1 MNDFIWLVRREFWEN
16 KAIWVMPACI
26 GGLMV
31 VAGMFGNVEISTV
44 HTKLALLRTGDQ
56 QSELATVLS
65 LLAIGAV
72 FWAALS
78 IYAVWYLLDC
88 LYADRKDRSVL
99 FFKSLP
105 LTDSATVFSK
115 LFVALIAIPLVYLVA
130 ADVSALLMALVI
142 SVRTHSV
149 FGNIL
154 WRPGLWAQQQVLWLY
169 VIATG
174 ILWYLPIVG
183 WLLLVSAWAKRAVIL
198 HAVLPPLAI
207 MLAEHL
213 FTGTHTAS
221 LLFRDRL
228 LGGSYSAFHHPINFS
243 LENGAALPSFWQ
255 LADPV
260 GFLSSAE
267 VWIGVLVG
275 AACIAGAVQ
284 LRKRRTDA

>member
-1 MNDFIWLVRREFWEN
+1 MNHFIWLVRREFWEN

-31 VAGMFGNVEISTV
+31 VAGLFGKVEIAMLS
-44 HTKLALLRTGDQ
+44 ASDQ
-56 QSELATVLS
+56 QSELPGVLF
-65 LLAIGAV
+65 LAAIGGV
-72 FWAALS
+72 FWAAMS
-78 IYAVWYLLDC
+78 IYSVWYLLDC

-105 LTDSATVFSK
+105 LSDAATVFSK
-115 LFVALIAIPLVYLVA
+115 LFVALIAIPLVYFAA
-130 ADVSALLMALVI
+130 ADISALLMAFVV
-142 SVRTHSV
+142 SVRARLV

-154 WRPGLWAQQQVLWLY
+154 WRPELWAQQQVLWLY

-174 ILWYLPIVG
+174 VLWYLPVVG

-198 HAVLPPLAI
+198 HAILPPLAI
-207 MLAEHL
+207 VLAEHL
-213 FTGTHTAS
+213 FLGTHAAAA
-221 LLFRDRL
+221 LFRDRL
-228 LGGSYSAFHHPINFS
+228 LGGTYAALHHPINWS
-243 LENGAALPSFWQ
+243 LQRGEMTPGVWQ
-255 LADPV
+255 LPDPV

-267 VWIGVLVG
+267 VWIGVLLG

>member
-31 VAGMFGNVEISTV
+31 VAALFGRVEASML
-44 HTKLALLRTGDQ
+44 HTSN
-56 QSELATVLS
+56 QSELAAVVS
-65 LLAIGAV
+65 LLTIGGV
-72 FWAALS
+72 FWVAMS
-78 IYAVWYLLDC
+78 IYSVWYLLDC

-130 ADVSALLMALVI
+130 ADVSALFMAFVI
-142 SVRTHSV
+142 SVRAHLGFAS
-149 FGNIL
+149 IL
-154 WRPGLWAQQQVLWLY
+154 WRPELWLQQQVLWLY

-198 HAVLPPLAI
+198 QAILPPLAI

-213 FTGTHTAS
+213 FLRTHTAS

-228 LGGSYSAFHHPINFS
+228 LGGIYAAFHHPINWS
-243 LENGAALPSFWQ
+243 LAKGEMTPSVWQ
-255 LADPV
+255 LPDPA
-260 GFLSSAE
+260 GFLSSFD

>member
-1 MNDFIWLVRREFWEN
+1 MNDLVWLVRREFWEN

-26 GGLMV
+26 GILIV
-31 VAGMFGNVEISTV
+31 VAALFGRVEVAMLNVS
-44 HTKLALLRTGDQ
+44 AQ
-56 QSELATVLS
+56 QSELAAVLS
-65 LLAIGAV
+65 LLALGGV
-72 FWAALS
+72 FWAAMS
-78 IYAVWYLLDC
+78 IYSVWYLLDC

-115 LFVALIAIPLVYLVA
+115 LFVALIAIPLVYFVA
-130 ADVSALLMALVI
+130 ADITALLTAFVI
-142 SVRTHSV
+142 SVRAQLV
-149 FGNIL
+149 FGNVL
-154 WRPGLWAQQQVLWLY
+154 WRPELWLQEQVLWLY

-198 HAVLPPLAI
+198 QAILPPLAI

-213 FTGTHTAS
+213 FLRTHVAS

-228 LGGSYSAFHHPINFS
+228 LGGAYAAFHHPIHWS
-243 LENGAALPSFWQ
+243 LSKGEMTPGVWELP
-255 LADPV
+255 DPV
-260 GFLSSAE
+260 GFLSSAD
-267 VWIGVLVG
+267 VWIGVLIG

>member
-26 GGLMV
+26 GALMI
-31 VAGMFGNVEISTV
+31 VATLFGTVEVT
-44 HTKLALLRTGDQ
+44 LLNTSGQ
-56 QSELATVLS
+56 QSELAAALS
-65 LLAIGAV
+65 LLAVGGV
-72 FWAALS
+72 FWAAMS
-78 IYAVWYLLDC
+78 IYTVWYLLDC

-130 ADVSALLMALVI
+130 ADLSALLMAFVI
-142 SVRTHSV
+142 SVRARLG
-149 FGNIL
+149 FGSIL
-154 WRPGLWAQQQVLWLY
+154 WRPELWLQQQVLWLY
-169 VIATG
+169 VIVTG

-198 HAVLPPLAI
+198 QAILPPLAI
-207 MLAEHL
+207 MLAERL
-213 FTGTHTAS
+213 FLGTHAAAM
-221 LLFRDRL
+221 LFRDRL
-228 LGGSYSAFHHPINFS
+228 LGGGYVALHHPINWS
-243 LENGAALPSFWQ
+243 LQKGEMTPGVWRLP
-255 LADPV
+255 DPV
-260 GFLSSAE
+260 GFLSSAD
-267 VWIGVLVG
+267 VWIGVALG

>member
-26 GGLMV
+26 GVLMV
-31 VAGMFGNVEISTV
+31 VAALFGRVEVAMLNVST
-44 HTKLALLRTGDQ
+44 Q
-56 QSELATVLS
+56 QSELAAVLS
-65 LLAIGAV
+65 LFALGGV
-72 FWAALS
+72 FWAAMS
-78 IYAVWYLLDC
+78 IYSVWYLLDC

-115 LFVALIAIPLVYLVA
+115 LFVALVAIPLVYFVA
-130 ADVSALLMALVI
+130 ADMTALLMAFVI
-142 SVRTHSV
+142 SVRAHLV
-149 FGNIL
+149 FGNVL
-154 WRPGLWAQQQVLWLY
+154 WHPELWLQQQVLWLY
-169 VIATG
+169 VVVTG

-198 HAVLPPLAI
+198 QAILPPLAI

-213 FTGTHTAS
+213 FLRTHAAS

-228 LGGSYSAFHHPINFS
+228 LGGTYAAFHHPIHWS
-243 LENGAALPSFWQ
+243 LAKGEMSPGVWELP
-255 LADPV
+255 DPV
-260 GFLSSAE
+260 GFLSSMD
-267 VWIGVLVG
+267 VWIGVLIG

-284 LRKRRTDA
+284 LRKRRTDS

>member
-16 KAIWVMPACI
+16 KAIWAMPACI
-26 GGLMV
+26 GALMV
-31 VAGMFGNVEISTV
+31 VAGLFGKVEIAMLGAS
-44 HTKLALLRTGDQ
+44 DQ
-56 QSELATVLS
+56 HSELPGVLF
-65 LLAIGAV
+65 LVAIGGV
-72 FWAALS
+72 FFAAMS
-78 IYAVWYLLDC
+78 IYSVWYLLDC

-105 LTDSATVFSK
+105 LSDSLTVFSK
-115 LFVALIAIPLVYLVA
+115 LFVALVAVPLVYFAA
-130 ADVSALLMALVI
+130 ADVSALLMAFVV
-142 SVRTHSV
+142 SVRARLV

-154 WRPGLWAQQQVLWLY
+154 WRPELWAQQQVLWLY

-174 ILWYLPIVG
+174 ILWYLPVVG

-198 HAVLPPLAI
+198 HAILPPLAI
-207 MLAEHL
+207 VLAEHL
-213 FTGTHTAS
+213 FLGTHAAAA
-221 LLFRDRL
+221 LFRDRL
-228 LGGSYSAFHHPINFS
+228 LGGTYAALHHPIDWS
-243 LENGAALPSFWQ
+243 LQRGEMTPGVWQ
-255 LADPV
+255 LPDPV